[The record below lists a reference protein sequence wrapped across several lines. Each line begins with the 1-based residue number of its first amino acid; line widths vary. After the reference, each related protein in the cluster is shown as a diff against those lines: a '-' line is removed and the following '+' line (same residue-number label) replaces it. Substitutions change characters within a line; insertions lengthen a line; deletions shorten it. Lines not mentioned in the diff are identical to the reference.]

1 MIIHDYTQ
9 NIEDFDQYLR
19 GKLTSIGLI
28 EGADSHLLK
37 KILYVTF
44 IDSIAAC
51 VYPGKGN
58 RDRFVET
65 INRFS
70 HWEDR
75 NRISITHIARY
86 AYSTSDPAF
95 EKTRNYV
102 KPILDAWKIRA
113 GEYILISEDP
123 LITDS
128 EIKPALWQR
137 DKDSLINLSPRDFS
151 HGTLIY
157 KMRNALVHQFQA
169 NANNLL
175 PSAPDIPFYQVV
187 SNLEREPLEIKLVY
201 PSIFLK
207 SIAESVLNNVTDYL
221 KSGNINP
228 FPYYYS
234 GSYLV
239 DELN

>member
-9 NIEDFDQYLR
+9 NIEDFELYVR
-19 GKLTSIGLI
+19 GKLTSVGLI

-58 RDRFVET
+58 RERFVET

-70 HWEDR
+70 HWEDQD
-75 NRISITHIARY
+75 RISITHISRY
-86 AYSTSDPAF
+86 AYSTSDPVF

-102 KPILDAWKIRA
+102 QPILDAWKARA
-113 GEYILISEDP
+113 GDYILISEDP
-123 LITDS
+123 LITD
-128 EIKPALWQR
+128 EAIKPALWKR
-137 DKDSLINLSPRDFS
+137 DKESLVNFAPQDFS
-151 HGTLIY
+151 HGALLY
-157 KMRNALVHQFQA
+157 KMRNALVHQFQS

-175 PSAPDIPFYQVV
+175 PSAPNTPFYQVV
-187 SNLEREPLEIKLVY
+187 SNLERDPLEIELVY
-201 PSIFLK
+201 PSAFLK
-207 SIAESVLNNVTDYL
+207 SIAESVLNNVIEYF
-221 KSGNINP
+221 KRGNINP
-228 FPYYYS
+228 FPHYYS

-239 DELN
+239 NELN